1 MDLVDI
7 VDMHMYIYHAIHNN
21 IPTYY
26 LATIIDLDFS
36 PNPKEETLFLQNP
49 TYPIQTFGMF
59 TCRIL
64 DPWRKRGRYEPNAR
78 VTIQWYVYT
87 WIYLYKFIYERT
99 SLIGR
104 DTCHDTSE
112 IGIVLSRVRAMRFIF
127 DCSENGSNGHV
138 LQQQHVKFP

>member
-26 LATIIDLDFS
+26 LSTIIDLDFS

-59 TCRIL
+59 TCVASSIHDENVDDMSRMLEWLFNGTYTLEYIYINL
-64 DPWRKRGRYEPNAR
+64 YMNGRPW
-78 VTIQWYVYT
+78 
-87 WIYLYKFIYERT
+87 
-99 SLIGR
+99 
-104 DTCHDTSE
+104 
-112 IGIVLSRVRAMRFIF
+112 
-127 DCSENGSNGHV
+127 
-138 LQQQHVKFP
+138 